1 MNDRRISRLKLIGIF
16 VAFAGPLL
24 IASVLY
30 FGQSWFE
37 FSSTT
42 ERGHLLSSGQMLDT
56 EKFRFIEDNQ
66 TTDANSTPLLD
77 GRWLLLFHGTQE
89 CDLHCQANLFK
100 MRQARLVLGRD
111 AARVRTVYL
120 LADAQQPNPELNQ
133 LLLQYPALSVYRIED
148 MAGVSAQAPEF
159 QQNQVYIADPFG
171 NLVMFYLPDAYSR
184 DIIKDFKRLLK
195 ASKIG

>member
-1 MNDRRISRLKLIGIF
+1 MNDRRLSRLKLIGICA
-16 VAFAGPLL
+16 AFAGPLL

-42 ERGHLLSSGQMLDT
+42 ERGQLLSSGQMLDS
-56 EKFRFIEDNQ
+56 EKFLLIKDDRTINAN
-66 TTDANSTPLLD
+66 DAPLLD
-77 GRWLLLFHGTQE
+77 GRWLLLFHGTGV

-111 AARVRTVYL
+111 AARVRTVFL
-120 LADAQQPNPELNQ
+120 LADAQQPNPELNR
-133 LLLQYPALSVYRIED
+133 LLLQYPALSLYQIED
-148 MAGVSAQAPEF
+148 MAGVSAQAPELR
-159 QQNQVYIADPFG
+159 QNHVYIVDPFG

-184 DIIKDFKRLLK
+184 DIIRDFKRLLK